1 MRAMK
6 CMLAGIYLLLLAGI
20 CMVAAT
26 MDNSGAAAV
35 FGLTFAVLS
44 LALFVIGLWRQ
55 AIGVFSAYKEYR
67 TKAALLQKGGFA
79 FGNGGVRRRRRL

>member
-20 CMVAAT
+20 CMVAAP
-26 MDNSGAAAV
+26 MANSGAAAV

-44 LALFVIGLWRQ
+44 LALFVIGLCGKR
-55 AIGVFSAYKEYR
+55 
-67 TKAALLQKGGFA
+67 
-79 FGNGGVRRRRRL
+79 

>member
-44 LALFVIGLWRQ
+44 LALFVIGLCGKRW
-55 AIGVFSAYKEYR
+55 ASSALTKEYR

-79 FGNGGVRRRRRL
+79 FGSGGVRRRRRL

>member
-1 MRAMK
+1 MRTMK

-20 CMVAAT
+20 CMAAAT

-44 LALFVIGLWRQ
+44 LALFIIGLCGKR
-55 AIGVFSAYKEYR
+55 
-67 TKAALLQKGGFA
+67 
-79 FGNGGVRRRRRL
+79 

>member
-26 MDNSGAAAV
+26 MEDRKSV
-35 FGLTFAVLS
+35 V
-44 LALFVIGLWRQ
+44 
-55 AIGVFSAYKEYR
+55 
-67 TKAALLQKGGFA
+67 
-79 FGNGGVRRRRRL
+79 

>member
-6 CMLAGIYLLLLAGI
+6 CMLAGIYLLLPAGLCLAA
-20 CMVAAT
+20 VT

-44 LALFVIGLWRQ
+44 LALFVIGLCGKR
-55 AIGVFSAYKEYR
+55 
-67 TKAALLQKGGFA
+67 
-79 FGNGGVRRRRRL
+79 

>member
-20 CMVAAT
+20 CMVVAT

-44 LALFVIGLWRQ
+44 LALFVIGLCGKR
-55 AIGVFSAYKEYR
+55 
-67 TKAALLQKGGFA
+67 
-79 FGNGGVRRRRRL
+79 

>member
-6 CMLAGIYLLLLAGI
+6 CMLAGIYLLLLADI

-44 LALFVIGLWRQ
+44 LALFVIGLCGKR
-55 AIGVFSAYKEYR
+55 
-67 TKAALLQKGGFA
+67 
-79 FGNGGVRRRRRL
+79 